1 MDLKN
6 IETLK
11 NNIKKIE
18 KKDKKTKKTLEIWE
32 NNNLYKFNISSIAHK
47 YSNTKVPLY
56 RFFYNENKDW
66 KNGFIE
72 ENIITRN
79 NYYFVTHKC
88 INCDAVHCVALNNI
102 LRKINNNIVNCII
115 CKEHEEDKKQKHNR
129 SLEIHYYNKK
139 NNIEKPVIIK
149 KTLLEKLN
157 EDKLKFDEYDTDFKD
172 NYYRRNMDNDE
183 FNYIRN
189 KIISIQNRKFI
200 ISDDFIYYPEVS
212 ISNQTRFCSYLY
224 SLERNNLEKIINIE
238 FQCEICCNV
247 FISKDL
253 SIHKNQIKVLCK
265 DCKFTNSIY
274 KLRTYNNLRNESI
287 IYQSKFELKF
297 IRYCNTNKV
306 NIINGPNIPYYN
318 ILTNKNSIYK
328 VDFAIPKLNL
338 LIEIKDNHHWHQLYN
353 NRSRFDLTASK
364 WNSKVNGVNNFIN
377 EKKTY
382 NNVIYTKYII
392 IFPKN
397 YIKECEKIINEYWK
411 YETI

>member
-1 MDLKN
+1 MDLNN
-6 IETLK
+6 IKILK

-18 KKDKKTKKTLEIWE
+18 KRDKKTKQLLETWE
-32 NNNLYKFNISSIAHK
+32 NKELKKFNISTIAHK

-56 RFFYNENKDW
+56 RFFYNENEDW
-66 KNGFIE
+66 ENGFIE

-79 NYYFVTHKC
+79 NHYNVTYKC
-88 INCDAVHCVALNNI
+88 INCDVIYCVALNNI
-102 LRKINNNIVNCII
+102 LRKINNNIVNCIV
-115 CKEHEEDKKQKHNR
+115 CKEYEIKKHNR
-129 SLEIHYYNKK
+129 SLEYYNKK

-149 KTLLEKLN
+149 KTLLEKLAD
-157 EDKLKFDEYDTDFKD
+157 DKIKFEEYDTDFKD

-200 ISDDFIYYPEVS
+200 MSDDFIYYPEVS
-212 ISNQTRFCSYLY
+212 ISNQTRFCPYLY
-224 SLERNNLEKIINIE
+224 SQERMNLEKIVNIE
-238 FQCEICCNV
+238 FLCEICCNV

-253 SIHKNQIKVLCK
+253 HVHKNQIKILCK

-297 IRYCNTNKV
+297 IRYCNENKV
-306 NIINGPNIPYYN
+306 YVINGPNIPYYN
-318 ILTNKNSIYK
+318 TLTNKNCIYK

-338 LIEIKDNHHWHQLYN
+338 LVEIKDNHHWHREQVN
-353 NRSRFDLTASK
+353 NGK
-364 WNSKVNGVNNFIN
+364 WNSKVDGVYTFIN
-377 EKKTY
+377 EKKEF
-382 NNVIYTKYII
+382 NNVIYSRYII

-397 YIKECEKIINEYWK
+397 YVEECKKILDEYWS
-411 YETI
+411 YGTI